1 MNTSIEKNI
10 CEAVDI
16 IVKKALSEASYDKT
30 IQATVIECV
39 DALSGKYKI
48 RYQDSIFYA
57 YSNNI
62 DTTYNKN
69 ASVYV
74 LFPGN
79 DSSKDKTI
87 LGTVKNL
94 GLNYNIAIEDKDAY
108 EINGNNVISSSSTFG
123 LSSYR
128 KNTYTKVLYHKD
140 FTEEQNLI
148 KLNKTSIEQYI
159 KTSKNIK
166 CSAKIRT
173 SLELKQQFRG
183 NYGIIFAF
191 DFIDNAS
198 EELVTRHYTLDVDK
212 MIGNPY
218 KLITETTQYSIFEID
233 NLNFKEVNYISL
245 FTYNFPITKEES
257 ECIDDIFIKDIELCG
272 VNKLKEDDIS
282 NYSLTFTT
290 PQGIYFG
297 EGSLDTDT
305 LSVQAVVRIKNKVLE
320 STSQGLSFYWFSKN
334 VGITSGSQYYN
345 KYGGQGWKCLNQFN
359 VIAAAGEGEED
370 LVEWI
375 PGSDKIDI
383 KKSDVLSKEITY
395 KCVAVYQGSIISKEI
410 IIKNLVSEFDL
421 SIVSDSG
428 TEFYYDIGR
437 PTLKCLINGGEK
449 PDYAY
454 AWSVTDNNGTFQ
466 SLAPTAA
473 LNEEYQKT
481 KTEYDNLSSAIES
494 ELVSYELNKD
504 KLEKL
509 KNKLDILD
517 NEFRVDG
524 NTLYK
529 LNVNTITNF
538 SLYSCAVYKDELY
551 LGTVSLTL
559 TNSFETK
566 NGYSLVIENGS
577 KVYKYDENGISPAS
591 KSLDSPIEINALTFS
606 IYDNKGNRLDDEVTR
621 HCDILWTVPDS
632 DSMIKISNEYPVSK
646 VDLINKTKS
655 YKDIMSLSYFIEDRY
670 NINKNRNTITL
681 NVVYKDLNL
690 IAETDFLFIKEG
702 ESGTNGT
709 DIVCRIIP
717 NVLSGDVVP
726 QIPMVTEFKNG
737 SYEWNYTPAAA
748 SKYFKVQLWKDG
760 DKIFDNT
767 ETGLSADGKDVI
779 VNWSVLRNTYA
790 RNIQDSTSFE
800 INAAT
805 GVIKYNKY
813 LSSSPANIIKVL
825 VTYDKISY
833 YATIPIVTIKLKDNK
848 YRLYLKDNTGFKY
861 AIYTSEGKTPKYDT
875 SNPFEL
881 IVKKNIQGDIF
892 EDISLKASEEYNVD
906 YQWDYLGEIYEN
918 KEWIPSINL
927 EDRYLS
933 KLEKTQ
939 KSVKPIDDFDGQ
951 CVTNALEGT
960 ILKNGNEVA
969 YIHIPIH
976 LYLNRYGNSAING
989 WDGNSV
995 NIDEDGGFILAPQ
1008 IGAGIKEKDN
1018 SFTGVVMGK
1027 VKESN
1032 ASKEDIGLL
1041 GYSKG
1046 QRSIFLDS
1054 ETGSASF
1061 GVNGKGQVII
1071 DPSSDK
1077 AIIQSGNYDEKDG
1090 SGMQIDFT
1098 TPEIKFG
1105 SKNFSVD
1112 KNGYL
1117 IAKGG
1122 GSIAGWNISDTKL
1135 YKENV
1140 GISSDYKTDDSLAFW
1155 AGGSKPENSKFS
1167 VSFGGHLKVST
1178 ATIGSGTNKISIG
1191 KSINDSS
1198 ISAIFSGKKDG
1209 FSSGSSGF
1217 YLGTDGIALGAYDG
1231 NVSRFQV
1238 TKDGELTAR
1247 SGYIGNGRS
1256 GWTIQD
1262 NALVNG
1268 EKTTYA
1274 DDGHDGVYLGK
1285 DGISLGN
1292 GNPFSVS
1299 ASGSLKATSGTVGG
1313 WTLNNGMIRSK
1324 ENEANST
1331 IPKMF
1336 LSPTSGIRIRSGF
1349 SVNSNGKLSCTG
1361 ADVSGKITASSGTI
1375 GGWKINA
1382 STLTGGQMTIDS
1394 TGSMKGPNWSI
1405 DANGKASFSNLH
1417 ASGAT
1422 IAGSSF
1428 SGGSVSS
1435 SSVTGGVPYGGS
1447 FRVGSG
1453 GYNGNFYADPSHFK
1467 INNLNMDNYI
1477 KGLIVD
1483 NLTIN
1488 NILEFKGKNIG
1499 WVEAITSILS
1509 MTFTNNKKYCS
1520 FKVRLWKVL
1529 GQHWNNTN
1537 GYRDTSLPSV
1547 DVSGL

>member
-1 MNTSIEKNI
+1 M
-10 CEAVDI
+10 
-16 IVKKALSEASYDKT
+16 
-30 IQATVIECV
+30 
-39 DALSGKYKI
+39 
-48 RYQDSIFYA
+48 
-57 YSNNI
+57 
-62 DTTYNKN
+62 
-69 ASVYV
+69 
-74 LFPGN
+74 
-79 DSSKDKTI
+79 
-87 LGTVKNL
+87 
-94 GLNYNIAIEDKDAY
+94 
-108 EINGNNVISSSSTFG
+108 
-123 LSSYR
+123 
-128 KNTYTKVLYHKD
+128 
-140 FTEEQNLI
+140 
-148 KLNKTSIEQYI
+148 
-159 KTSKNIK
+159 
-166 CSAKIRT
+166 
-173 SLELKQQFRG
+173 
-183 NYGIIFAF
+183 
-191 DFIDNAS
+191 
-198 EELVTRHYTLDVDK
+198 
-212 MIGNPY
+212 
-218 KLITETTQYSIFEID
+218 
-233 NLNFKEVNYISL
+233 
-245 FTYNFPITKEES
+245 
-257 ECIDDIFIKDIELCG
+257 
-272 VNKLKEDDIS
+272 
-282 NYSLTFTT
+282 
-290 PQGIYFG
+290 
-297 EGSLDTDT
+297 
-305 LSVQAVVRIKNKVLE
+305 
-320 STSQGLSFYWFSKN
+320 
-334 VGITSGSQYYN
+334 
-345 KYGGQGWKCLNQFN
+345 
-359 VIAAAGEGEED
+359 
-370 LVEWI
+370 
-375 PGSDKIDI
+375 
-383 KKSDVLSKEITY
+383 
-395 KCVAVYQGSIISKEI
+395 
-410 IIKNLVSEFDL
+410 
-421 SIVSDSG
+421 
-428 TEFYYDIGR
+428 
-437 PTLKCLINGGEK
+437 
-449 PDYAY
+449 
-454 AWSVTDNNGTFQ
+454 
-466 SLAPTAA
+466 
-473 LNEEYQKT
+473 
-481 KTEYDNLSSAIES
+481 
-494 ELVSYELNKD
+494 
-504 KLEKL
+504 
-509 KNKLDILD
+509 
-517 NEFRVDG
+517 
-524 NTLYK
+524 
-529 LNVNTITNF
+529 NVNTITNF

-577 KVYKYDENGISPAS
+577 KIYKYDENGISPAS

-681 NVVYKDLNL
+681 NVIYKDLIL
-690 IAETDFLFIKEG
+690 MAETDFLFIKEG

-709 DIVCRIIP
+709 DIVCRIVP

-726 QIPMVTEFKNG
+726 QVPMVTEFKNG

-760 DKIFDNT
+760 DEIFDNT

-833 YATIPIVTIKLKDNK
+833 YATIPIVTVKLKDNK

-892 EDISLKASEEYNVD
+892 EDISLKTSEEYNVD

-933 KLEKTQ
+933 KLEKNQ

-1032 ASKEDIGLL
+1032 APKEDIGLL

-1077 AIIQSGNYDEKDG
+1077 AIIQSGDYDEKNG
-1090 SGMQIDFT
+1090 FGMQIDFT

-1135 YKENV
+1135 YKEKV
-1140 GISSDYKTDDSLAFW
+1140 GISSDYDTDDSLAFW

-1167 VSFGGHLKVST
+1167 VSFGGHLKAST
-1178 ATIGSGTNKISIG
+1178 ATIGSGTDKISIG

-1231 NVSRFQV
+1231 SVSRFQV

-1331 IPKMF
+1331 MPKMF

-1349 SVNSNGKLSCTG
+1349 SVNSSGKLSCTG
-1361 ADVSGKITASSGTI
+1361 ADVTGKITSTSGTI
-1375 GGWKINA
+1375 GGWIINQ
-1382 STLTGGQMTIDS
+1382 STLTGGKMTINS
-1394 TGSMKGPNWSI
+1394 NGSMSGPNWSI
-1405 DANGKASFSNLH
+1405 DSNGKASFNNLH

-1422 IAGSSF
+1422 IAGSTV
-1428 SGGSVSS
+1428 SGGTIGGSS
-1435 SSVTGGVPYGGS
+1435 IYAGRGGYGGGIYTS
-1447 FRVGSG
+1447 PDSLL
-1453 GYNGNFYADPSHFK
+1453 
-1467 INNLNMDNYI
+1467 INNQNIKNYI
-1477 KGLIVD
+1477 NGLIV
-1483 NLTIN
+1483 NT
-1488 NILEFKGKNIG
+1488 LEVNDVLAFKN
-1499 WVEAITSILS
+1499 
-1509 MTFTNNKKYCS
+1509 KYCTWAPVVTWIS
-1520 FKVRLWKVL
+1520 GIEMVRSNTLSYTFKIVYQVKDGMVQDGRQTAARTLKS
-1529 GQHWNNTN
+1529 QECTI
-1537 GYRDTSLPSV
+1537 PKF
-1547 DVSGL
+1547 